1 METITVVIHFSGEK
15 IPPASFP
22 RRKKTIVFQ
31 LRGMLNHFGYTQP
44 KKINDKKGQYNMNH
58 LTTQKAVIPPQ
69 GKTSLDTK
77 QVIKCGDKLTAII

>member
-1 METITVVIHFSGEK
+1 
-15 IPPASFP
+15 
-22 RRKKTIVFQ
+22 
-31 LRGMLNHFGYTQP
+31 MLNHFGYTQP